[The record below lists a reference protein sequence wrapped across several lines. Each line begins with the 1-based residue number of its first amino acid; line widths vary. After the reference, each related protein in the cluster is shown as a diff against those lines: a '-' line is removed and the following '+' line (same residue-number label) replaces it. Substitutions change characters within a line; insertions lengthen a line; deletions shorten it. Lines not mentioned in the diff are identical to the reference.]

1 MSRDDWQT
9 RKRNFH
15 AARFRRK
22 LRLRRAMLDSAKDV
36 PVLFH
41 QCDLPDLVSEHAA
54 ENPAGNPS
62 PEATEKAQ
70 TPQEGRFLYFA
81 PANEGTHND
90 H

>member
-1 MSRDDWQT
+1 MMTSDKQAR
-9 RKRNFH
+9 RRNFH

-22 LRLRRAMLDSAKDV
+22 LRLRRAMLDQV
-36 PVLFH
+36 QCNHVLFS

-70 TPQEGRFLYFA
+70 PPQPGRFLDVA
-81 PANEGTHND
+81 PASEGMHE
-90 H
+90 